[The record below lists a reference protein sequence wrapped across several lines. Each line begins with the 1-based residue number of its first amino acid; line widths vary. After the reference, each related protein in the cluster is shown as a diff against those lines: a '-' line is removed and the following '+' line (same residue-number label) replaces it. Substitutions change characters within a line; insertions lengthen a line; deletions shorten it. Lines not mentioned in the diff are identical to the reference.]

1 MLLTRGLR
9 LPFCFWVNQPKRK
22 IKSPLGSV
30 HVVMAFMVALF
41 AKIVSFGNSV
51 RHIISSQI
59 AYFAFVLKK
68 AIAPALSL

>member
-9 LPFCFWVNQPKRK
+9 LPFRFWVNQPKRK

-51 RHIISSQI
+51 RHIILSQI
-59 AYFAFVLKK
+59 AYFALVLKK
-68 AIAPALSL
+68 AIAPALRL